1 MNILGIN
8 NYQNNTNFKASWK
21 TLKTVRGVDCACCG
35 GKMIDGL
42 DAKKAYAATAKPLLK
57 MIEKGYMTKW
67 FDNLPIWNFLTQQAQ
82 KFPDLSLDK
91 ILLNAESA
99 EELHKIVMHYVNPN
113 EEEVT
118 KAVNKKCLDE
128 QEEILM
134 ASRSEM
140 SSGKAIINRFK
151 SFRDFLKEDRKE
163 IFDLLEYYTDLYPR
177 ETLTQ
182 IINKEEVL
190 NFHKGLYHRQKT
202 KTEKLRNL
210 HFNRIDKMIAKN
222 NPEVVDHFKEVRK
235 KGMDILLREADYDA
249 NFYELKK
256 LYKDELEAN
265 NLQKIVHKVMDE
277 IKEMPLKNRTA
288 DGFFGYAVY
297 KKMNDGHVINYLL
310 KPSNKTFDHYLA
322 YSKGGKNEA
331 KNGILLCHKCNQMK
345 SSMDG
350 DAFAQYH
357 PMMSYYA
364 QKQVDQISKL
374 ILTGKLDSYFATY
387 PLEIASTYEEVSN
400 GKIKIDSSDYCKKS
414 ERKLKKEQKIRDE
427 KEQQGQKELKEIKRK
442 QQELAKQI
450 RKLNKQYVEKR
461 TELSDIRYENKKS
474 DKLLD
479 EMQQYL
485 ENKNK

>member
-1 MNILGIN
+1 MNIISIN
-8 NYQNNTNFKASWK
+8 NYQNNTNFKAGFKSI
-21 TLKTVRGVDCACCG
+21 KTVRGVDCACCG

-42 DAKKAYAATAKPLLK
+42 DAKKAYAATTKPLLK
-57 MIEKGYMTKW
+57 MIEKGYMSKW
-67 FDNLPIWNFLTQQAQ
+67 FDNLPIWNFLIQQAQ
-82 KFPDLSLDK
+82 KFPKLSLDK
-91 ILLNAESA
+91 ILLNNESA
-99 EELHKIVMHYVNPN
+99 EELHKIVMRCVNPN

-140 SSGKAIINRFK
+140 TSGKAIINRFK

-190 NFHKGLYHRQKT
+190 NLHRGLASRQRL
-202 KTEKLRNL
+202 KTEKIRNL

-222 NPEVVDHFKEVRK
+222 NPETIEHFKEVRK
-235 KGMDILLREADYDA
+235 KGMDILLKDFDYDA

-256 LYKDELEAN
+256 LYKEELEAN
-265 NLQKIVHKVMDE
+265 NLQKIVYKVMDE

-288 DGFFGYAVY
+288 DSFFGYAAY
-297 KKMNDGHVINYLL
+297 KNLNDGEIINYLL

-345 SSMDG
+345 SSIDG
-350 DAFAQYH
+350 GLFAQYH
-357 PMMSYYA
+357 PLMPYHA
-364 QKQVDQISKL
+364 QKQVEQISNL
-374 ILTGKLDSYFATY
+374 ILTGKMDLSFASY
-387 PLEIASTYEEVSN
+387 PLEVAATYETESK
-400 GKIKIDSSDYCKKS
+400 GKIKTDLTSYCKRS
-414 ERKLKKEQKIRDE
+414 ERKIKKEQKIRDE
-427 KEQQGQKELKEIKRK
+427 RKQQNQKELNEIKRK
-442 QQELAKQI
+442 QQELSKQI
-450 RKLNKQYVEKR
+450 RKLNKQFAEKN
-461 TELSDIRYENKKS
+461 TELSNIKYENKKS

-479 EMQQYL
+479 EIQQYL
-485 ENKNK
+485 ENQNK